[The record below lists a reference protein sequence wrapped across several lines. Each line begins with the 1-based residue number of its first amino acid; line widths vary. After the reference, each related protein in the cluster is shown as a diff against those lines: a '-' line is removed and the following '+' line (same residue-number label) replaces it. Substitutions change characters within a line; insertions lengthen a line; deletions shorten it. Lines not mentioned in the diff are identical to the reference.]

1 MKVVKRFLLYFCAS
15 SIVFGSLIAVGC
27 WYFYQ
32 NYLDTPLKL
41 DERVF
46 ILNVPKNSSLSAVTR
61 DLGQDGYLP
70 YPKLLM
76 LYAKLEDTQSIQV
89 GEYELFEEDTPRT
102 LLSKLH
108 GGEVVSYR
116 TSLIEGWTTQ
126 QMLDHL
132 RSDSRLKDDIGDI
145 NIEDLPAILNIDIDH
160 PEGWFYPDTYIYAR
174 GLPITALL
182 LQAHERM
189 QDVLHEEWIQ
199 RGFGLPY
206 ETPYEALI
214 MASIVEKET
223 GAAYER
229 AQIAGVFI
237 RRLQQ
242 GMRLQTDPTII
253 YGLGDE
259 YQGNLTRAH
268 LRQLTPYNTYMINGL
283 TPTPIANPGRD
294 AIRAALNP
302 EGGSALYFVARGDGS
317 HQFSDTLDEHNAA
330 VRQFQIEQRV
340 ENYQSAPNSQ

>member
-1 MKVVKRFLLYFCAS
+1 MIKRFALYFSA
-15 SIVFGSLIAVGC
+15 SLIFFGLIAAIGC

-32 NYLDTPLKL
+32 NYLDTPLQL

-46 ILNVPKNSSLSAVTR
+46 ILNVPENSSLSAVTR

-76 LYAKLEDTQSIQV
+76 LHAKLEDTQSIRV

-102 LLSKLH
+102 LLKKLH
-108 GGEVVSYR
+108 AGEVVLHSI
-116 TSLIEGWTTQ
+116 SLIEGWTTQ

-145 NIEDLPAILNIDIDH
+145 DIENLPEILGIDIDH

-174 GLPITALL
+174 GSAITVLL

-189 QDVLHEEWIQ
+189 QDVLSEEWLQ

-206 ETPYEALI
+206 ETAYEALI

-223 GAAYER
+223 GVPHER
-229 AQIAGVFI
+229 GRIAGVFTK
-237 RRLQQ
+237 RLQL

-259 YQGNLTRAH
+259 YQGNLTREH
-268 LRQLTPYNTYMINGL
+268 LRQLTAYNTYMIDGL

-294 AIRAALNP
+294 AIRAAVNP
-302 EGGSALYFVARGDGS
+302 EAGSALYFVAKGDGS
-317 HQFSDTLDEHNAA
+317 HQFSDTLDAHNAA

-340 ENYQSAPNSQ
+340 ENYQSAPNTQ